1 MDIRSVLTI
10 TSLGHLLN
18 HSLTLIYPVVM
29 IQLAALHPQ
38 TSLTTLGLLGT
49 VHYLLYGLGAFPAG
63 WLTDRLG
70 ARNILLIFFFGSAA
84 AVVYLVLAPGLINLA
99 VGLALLG
106 LFCALYHPAGL
117 TLISHT
123 SQRISRHLGIHGI
136 AGSLGLTLGPLV
148 GGVVAALFG
157 WRAPFM
163 LFGFFSAAAGVY
175 VWLTSANNEAH
186 RSLPHHQAGRPTL
199 LRPLI
204 YCYCIGIFM
213 GLAHRGTLNFL
224 PLHFSQVF
232 ESAGWRMAPV
242 MVGGFLIALVLA
254 CGILGQILGGVWG
267 DRYPRQRSMV
277 TVVALNIPL
286 LILMTLTRGYP
297 LVLLAA
303 LWGVVNFA
311 YQPIAN
317 ALVSDFSSPRQRGT
331 LFGIF
336 HGLTFGVGAL
346 AATLAGAIDD
356 RWGTAV
362 IFAAM
367 GVLLLPAV
375 AVGLLL
381 RRENAAVSVDSH

>member
-10 TSLGHLLN
+10 TFLGHLLN

-29 IQLAALHPQ
+29 IQLATLYPQ

-49 VHYLLYGLGAFPAG
+49 VHYLFYGLGAFPAG

-70 ARNILLIFFFGSAA
+70 ARNILLIYFLGSAA
-84 AVVYLVLAPGLINLA
+84 AVVVLVLVPGLTCLA
-99 VGLALLG
+99 IGLALLG

-123 SQRISRHLGIHGI
+123 SPRISRHLGIHGI

-148 GGVVAALFG
+148 GGAVAGWLG
-157 WRAPFM
+157 WRAPFA
-163 LFGFFSAAAGVY
+163 LFGFFAAAAGVY
-175 VWLTSANNEAH
+175 VWISSANNEAH

-204 YCYCIGIFM
+204 YCYLIGIFM
-213 GLAHRGTLNFL
+213 GLSHRGTLNFL
-224 PLHFSQVF
+224 PLYFSQMFVG
-232 ESAGWRMAPV
+232 ALAPV
-242 MVGGFLIALVLA
+242 MVGGFLTALVLA
-254 CGILGQILGGVWG
+254 SGILGQLLGGVWG
-267 DRYPRQRSMV
+267 DRYPRQRIMIA
-277 TVVALNIPL
+277 VVALNIPL
-286 LILMTLTRGYP
+286 LILMTLTRGYFM
-297 LVLLAA
+297 VLLAA

-317 ALVSDFSSPRQRGT
+317 ALISDFSSPRQRGT

-346 AATLAGAIDD
+346 AAMLAGAIGDA
-356 RWGTAV
+356 WGTAA
-362 IFAAM
+362 IFATM
-367 GVLLLPAV
+367 GLLLLPAV
-375 AVGLLL
+375 AAGLLL
-381 RRENAAVSVDSH
+381 RRESTAVSVDSH

>member
-1 MDIRSVLTI
+1 
-10 TSLGHLLN
+10 LN

-29 IQLAALHPQ
+29 IQLAALYPQ

-70 ARNILLIFFFGSAA
+70 ARNILLIYFMGSAA

-117 TLISHT
+117 TLISHA
-123 SQRISRHLGIHGI
+123 SSRISRHLGIHGI
-136 AGSLGLTLGPLV
+136 AGSLGLTLGPLA
-148 GGVVAALFG
+148 GGAVAAWFG
-157 WRAPFM
+157 WRAPFV

-175 VWLTSANNEAH
+175 VWLTSANNEVH
-186 RSLPHHQAGRPTL
+186 WSPSHHQAQRPTL

-204 YCYCIGIFM
+204 YCYLIGIFM

-242 MVGGFLIALVLA
+242 MVGGFLTALVLA

-277 TVVALNIPL
+277 TV
-286 LILMTLTRGYP
+286 
-297 LVLLAA
+297 
-303 LWGVVNFA
+303 
-311 YQPIAN
+311 
-317 ALVSDFSSPRQRGT
+317 
-331 LFGIF
+331 
-336 HGLTFGVGAL
+336 
-346 AATLAGAIDD
+346 
-356 RWGTAV
+356 
-362 IFAAM
+362 
-367 GVLLLPAV
+367 
-375 AVGLLL
+375 
-381 RRENAAVSVDSH
+381 

>member
-29 IQLAALHPQ
+29 IQLAALYPQ

-49 VHYLLYGLGAFPAG
+49 VHYLLYGLGGFPAG

-70 ARNILLIFFFGSAA
+70 ARNILLIYFMGSAA
-84 AVVYLVLAPGLINLA
+84 AVVYLVLAPGLVNLA

-136 AGSLGLTLGPLV
+136 AGSLGLTLGPLL
-148 GGVVAALFG
+148 GGAVAAWFG
-157 WRAPFM
+157 WRAPFV

-175 VWLTSANNEAH
+175 VWLTSANNEV
-186 RSLPHHQAGRPTL
+186 RWSPSHHQAGRPTL

-213 GLAHRGTLNFL
+213 GLAHRGALNFM
-224 PLHFSQVF
+224 PLHFSQMF

-242 MVGGFLIALVLA
+242 MVGGFLTALVLA
-254 CGILGQILGGVWG
+254 CGILGQILGGIWG
-267 DRYPRQRSMV
+267 DHSPRHRILV
-277 TVVALNIPL
+277 IVVALNIPF
-286 LILMTLTRGYP
+286 LILMTVTRGYV
-297 LVLLAA
+297 LVITAVF
-303 LWGVVNFA
+303 WGVVNFA
-311 YQPIAN
+311 YQPISN
-317 ALVSDFSSPRQRGT
+317 ALVSDFSNPRQRGT
-331 LFGIF
+331 LFGIL
-336 HGLTFGVGAL
+336 HGLIFGVGAL
-346 AATLAGAIDD
+346 AATLAGAIGD
-356 RWGTAV
+356 RWGTSA
-362 IFAAM
+362 IFVAM
-367 GVLLLPAV
+367 GVLLVPAV
-375 AVGLLL
+375 AAGLLL
-381 RRENAAVSVDSH
+381 RRERAAVSIDSA